1 MLLVTCD
8 PRESWLH
15 VHLNRDTRRM
25 ELSET
30 GPQQAKVKTSP
41 HASRPERFCRCEVP
55 HNWSQL
61 KYLVRP
67 LTAIQ
72 GVFCL
77 LLLKFATF
85 AIPGYPPRH
94 ELATCALPTGVF
106 YLLTYLL
113 IFPTLRQSGSATHC
127 ITTIMSHRPRHPTT
141 LPIDSQRVQCSFPKD
156 AAPRSIAQNSGRKGT
171 RAPGAAA
178 TRTPPPWTFTTLA
191 RRCCCCC
198 CRPGWGMTAFAA
210 CL

>member
-77 LLLKFATF
+77 LLLTNS
-85 AIPGYPPRH
+85 RH
-94 ELATCALPTGVF
+94 SPYLGTPLATCALPTGVF
-106 YLLTYLL
+106 YLLTYLYS
-113 IFPTLRQSGSATHC
+113 PPSGSQAQPHTALQQSCHTDRD
-127 ITTIMSHRPRHPTT
+127 IQRHSRSTANVFSA
-141 LPIDSQRVQCSFPKD
+141 LSQRT
-156 AAPRSIAQNSGRKGT
+156 PRQGPYAQNSGRKGA